1 MMQIQKNTNT
11 QQRIIIM
18 INEAI
23 ADAVGESYT
32 SKHFVEHIAYRPL
45 CTNDFN
51 SEGLFKRVKH
61 EALTHQY
68 IQHNDDAFVSSLV
81 FDIDRSMGAISWD
94 FVGLPRPNII
104 TQNTQNGHAH
114 LLYAL
119 RHPVCKTD
127 AARLKPLSYLARI
140 ERGMRDRLEADRAYT
155 GLITKNPL
163 NTHWRTIWGDN
174 EPYELSYLRDFLDE
188 DLSFEKQIDYNYG
201 LGRNVSLFN
210 ELRKIGYSKVLHYK
224 KDDMYDNFYKF
235 LLREAYILNL
245 RHNQNNLLME
255 TEILNIVKSICRW
268 TWKNFSQK
276 KFSKIQSARAKK
288 TRKTTIDRLK
298 LIQLLDNQ

>member
-1 MMQIQKNTNT
+1 
-11 QQRIIIM
+11 M

-32 SKHFVEHIAYRPL
+32 SKHFVDHIAYRPL

-81 FDIDRSMGAISWD
+81 FDIDRSMGAIAWD

-104 TQNTQNGHAH
+104 TQNTRNGHAH

-127 AARLKPLSYLARI
+127 AARLKPLNYLARI
-140 ERGMRDRLEADRAYT
+140 ERGLRDRLEADRAYT

-174 EPYELSYLRDFLDE
+174 EPYELSYLRDFLAE
-188 DLSFEKQIDYNYG
+188 DLSFDKQIDYNYG

-255 TEILNIVKSICRW
+255 TEIFNIVKSICRW

-276 KFSKIQSARAKK
+276 KFSRIQSARAKK